1 MSATPAGAADRVSN
15 EKVSI
20 EKVSIEKSAETPS
33 PKPDGPGGGGASPR
47 ARAVRRFRRNRLAV
61 AGAVVLGVVVVLSL
75 LAPLIAGPPNAVDL
89 DAVQESPSAA
99 HWFGTDTSGRDVFA
113 RTLHAGRVSLLV
125 GLTAALGAMVVGTLF
140 GAISGLFGGMVDNVI
155 MRIADIVMSFPTV
168 VVILVLA
175 GIVGPSVTVLVVAIG
190 ATQWPVAGRVVRGV
204 TLSLRDREY
213 IQAAEASGANR
224 WWLIRKHI
232 VPAALPPVTVT
243 GTLAVA
249 QAIMMETTASFLGLG
264 VQPPQASWGNM
275 LNDAQNLTL
284 IQSMPWLWLPPGIAI
299 AVTVL
304 AVNFVGDG
312 LRDAVTPGGR
322 T

>member
-1 MSATPAGAADRVSN
+1 M
-15 EKVSI
+15 
-20 EKVSIEKSAETPS
+20 
-33 PKPDGPGGGGASPR
+33 
-47 ARAVRRFRRNRLAV
+47 
-61 AGAVVLGVVVVLSL
+61 
-75 LAPLIAGPPNAVDL
+75 
-89 DAVQESPSAA
+89 
-99 HWFGTDTSGRDVFA
+99 FA

-190 ATQWPVAGRVVRGV
+190 GNAWPVAGRVSVAGV
-204 TLSLRDREY
+204 MPSLRDREY
-213 IQAAEASGANR
+213 IQAARALRGDTG
-224 WWLIRKHI
+224 WWLIRKRI
-232 VPAALPPVTVT
+232 VPAGAAAGHGRPS
-243 GTLAVA
+243 TLAVA
-249 QAIMMETTASFLGLG
+249 PGDHDGDHGRPSSGLG
-264 VQPPQASWGNM
+264 VQPPQAELGNM
-275 LNDAQNLTL
+275 LNDAQNLTTDPVDAVAGGCL
-284 IQSMPWLWLPPGIAI
+284 PGIAI

-312 LRDAVTPGGR
+312 PHATPSTPGGR

>member
-1 MSATPAGAADRVSN
+1 MTATPADAAVK
-15 EKVSI
+15 KVS
-20 EKVSIEKSAETPS
+20 
-33 PKPDGPGGGGASPR
+33 GPGRGASGSPR

-61 AGAVVLGVVVVLSL
+61 AGGVVLAAVVVLTL
-75 LAPLIAGPPNAVDL
+75 LAPLIAGHPPNAVDL
-89 DAVQESPSAA
+89 DAVRQGPSGG
-99 HWFGTDTSGRDVFA
+99 HWFGTDASGRDVFA
-113 RTLHAGRVSLLV
+113 RTLYAGRVSLLV
-125 GLTAALGAMVVGTLF
+125 GLTAAVGAMVAGTLL
-140 GAISGLFGGMVDNVI
+140 GAVSGLFGGIVDNAI

-175 GIVGPSVTVLVVAIG
+175 GIVGPSVTVLIVAIG
-190 ATQWPVAGRVVRGV
+190 VTQWPVAGRVVRGV

-213 IQAAEASGANR
+213 IQAAEAAGANA

-232 VPAALPPVTVT
+232 VPAALAPVTVT

-249 QAIMMETTASFLGLG
+249 QAIMLETTASFLGLG
-264 VQPPQASWGNM
+264 VRPPRASWGNM

-284 IQSMPWLWLPPGIAI
+284 IQTMPWLWIPPGVAI

-322 T
+322 E

>member
-1 MSATPAGAADRVSN
+1 MRKTGDPGAS
-15 EKVSI
+15 
-20 EKVSIEKSAETPS
+20 
-33 PKPDGPGGGGASPR
+33 ASPR

-61 AGAVVLGVVVVLSL
+61 AGSAVLAAVVLLTL
-75 LAPLIAGPPNAVDL
+75 LAPLIAGHPPNAVDL
-89 DAVQESPSAA
+89 DAVRQGPSGA
-99 HWFGTDTSGRDVFA
+99 HWFGTDASGRDVFA
-113 RTLHAGRVSLLV
+113 RTLYAGRVSLLV
-125 GLTAALGAMVVGTLF
+125 GLTAAVGAMVAGTLL
-140 GAISGLFGGMVDNVI
+140 GAVAGLFGGIVDNAI

-175 GIVGPSVTVLVVAIG
+175 GIVGPSVTVLIAAIG
-190 ATQWPVAGRVVRGV
+190 VTQWPVAGRVVRGV

-213 IQAAEASGANR
+213 IQAAEAAGANG
-224 WWLIRKHI
+224 WWLIRRHI
-232 VPAALPPVTVT
+232 VPAALAPVTVT

-249 QAIMMETTASFLGLG
+249 QAIMLETTASFLGLG
-264 VQPPQASWGNM
+264 VRPPRASWGNM

-284 IQSMPWLWLPPGIAI
+284 IQTMPWLWIPPGVAI

>member
-1 MSATPAGAADRVSN
+1 MTAMPAGAPA
-15 EKVSI
+15 EKAG
-20 EKVSIEKSAETPS
+20 KKPS
-33 PKPDGPGGGGASPR
+33 MDKGPGPGPGGTGGAPSASPR

-61 AGAVVLGVVVVLSL
+61 AGSAMLGAVVLMSL
-75 LAPLIAGPPNAVDL
+75 LAPLIAGDPNAVDL
-89 DAVQESPSAA
+89 DAVRRGPSGA

-113 RTLHAGRVSLLV
+113 RTLYAGRVSLLV
-125 GLTAALGAMVVGTLF
+125 GLAAALGAVVVGTLF
-140 GAISGLFGGMVDNVI
+140 GAVSGLFGGVVDNVI

-175 GIVGPSVTVLVVAIG
+175 GIVGPSVTVLIVAIG
-190 ATQWPVAGRVVRGV
+190 MTQWPVAGRVVRGV
-204 TLSLRDREY
+204 TMSLRDREY
-213 IQAAEASGANR
+213 IQAAEASGANAR
-224 WWLIRKHI
+224 WLIRKHI

-249 QAIMMETTASFLGLG
+249 QAIMLETTASFLGLG
-264 VQPPQASWGNM
+264 VRPPQASWGNM

-284 IQSMPWLWLPPGIAI
+284 IQTMPWLWIPPGVAI

>member
-1 MSATPAGAADRVSN
+1 M
-15 EKVSI
+15 
-20 EKVSIEKSAETPS
+20 
-33 PKPDGPGGGGASPR
+33 
-47 ARAVRRFRRNRLAV
+47 
-61 AGAVVLGVVVVLSL
+61 
-75 LAPLIAGPPNAVDL
+75 
-89 DAVQESPSAA
+89 
-99 HWFGTDTSGRDVFA
+99 
-113 RTLHAGRVSLLV
+113 SLLV

-190 ATQWPVAGRVVRGV
+190 ATQWPVAGRVVRGDAV
-204 TLSLRDREY
+204 AADREY

-249 QAIMMETTASFLGLG
+249 QAILLEATASFLGLCSSRR
-264 VQPPQASWGNM
+264 PPSWGNM
-275 LNDAQNLTL
+275 LNDARADL
-284 IQSMPWLWLPPGIAI
+284 IHAMPWLWLLGIAI
-299 AVTVL
+299 ALTVL
-304 AVNFVGDG
+304 GVNLVGDG

-322 T
+322 TCSR

>member
-1 MSATPAGAADRVSN
+1 MTATPAGAPA
-15 EKVSI
+15 EKLRRPRQG
-20 EKVSIEKSAETPS
+20 KAAP
-33 PKPDGPGGGGASPR
+33 PGKGRGGEGRAGSASPR

-61 AGAVVLGVVVVLSL
+61 AGSAVLGAVVLASL
-75 LAPLIAGPPNAVDL
+75 LAPLIAAHPNAVDL
-89 DAVQESPSAA
+89 DAVREAPSGA

-125 GLTAALGAMVVGTLF
+125 GLAAALGAVVVGTLF
-140 GAISGLFGGMVDNVI
+140 GSVSGLFGGVADNVI

-175 GIVGPSVTVLVVAIG
+175 GIVGPSVTVLIVAIG
-190 ATQWPVAGRVVRGV
+190 LTQWPVAGRVVRGV

-213 IQAAEASGANR
+213 IQAAEASGANA

-232 VPAALPPVTVT
+232 VPAALAPVTVT

-249 QAIMMETTASFLGLG
+249 QAIMLETTASFLGLG
-264 VQPPQASWGNM
+264 VRPPQASWGNM

-284 IQSMPWLWLPPGIAI
+284 IQTMPWLWIPPGVAI

>member
-1 MSATPAGAADRVSN
+1 MTAMPAGAPA
-15 EKVSI
+15 EKVSKKPSL
-20 EKVSIEKSAETPS
+20 EKGP
-33 PKPDGPGGGGASPR
+33 GPGGAPSASPR

-61 AGAVVLGVVVVLSL
+61 AGGAVLGTVVLMSL
-75 LAPLIAGPPNAVDL
+75 LAPLIAGDPNAVDL
-89 DAVQESPSAA
+89 DAVRQGPSGA

-113 RTLHAGRVSLLV
+113 RTLYAGRVSLLV
-125 GLTAALGAMVVGTLF
+125 GLAAALGAVVVGTLF
-140 GAISGLFGGMVDNVI
+140 GAVSGLFGGVVDNVI

-175 GIVGPSVTVLVVAIG
+175 GIVGPSVTVLIVAIG
-190 ATQWPVAGRVVRGV
+190 MTQWPVAGRVVRGV
-204 TLSLRDREY
+204 TMSLRDREY
-213 IQAAEASGANR
+213 IQAAEASGANAR
-224 WWLIRKHI
+224 WLIRKHI

-249 QAIMMETTASFLGLG
+249 QAIMLETTASFLGLG
-264 VQPPQASWGNM
+264 VRPPQASWGNM

-284 IQSMPWLWLPPGIAI
+284 IQTMPWLWIPPGVAI

>member
-1 MSATPAGAADRVSN
+1 
-15 EKVSI
+15 
-20 EKVSIEKSAETPS
+20 
-33 PKPDGPGGGGASPR
+33 
-47 ARAVRRFRRNRLAV
+47 VRRFRRNRLAV
-61 AGAVVLGVVVVLSL
+61 AGSVVLAAVVLLTVA
-75 LAPLIAGPPNAVDL
+75 APLIAGHPPNSVDL
-89 DAVQESPSAA
+89 DAVRQGPSGA
-99 HWFGTDTSGRDVFA
+99 HWFGTDASGRDVFA
-113 RTLHAGRVSLLV
+113 RTLYAGRVSLLV
-125 GLTAALGAMVVGTLF
+125 GLTAALAAMVAGTLL
-140 GAISGLFGGMVDNVI
+140 GAVAGLFGGVVDSAV

-175 GIVGPSVTVLVVAIG
+175 GIVGPSVPVLIAAIG
-190 ATQWPVAGRVVRGV
+190 VTQWPVAGRVVRGV

-213 IQAAEASGANR
+213 IQAAEAAGANA
-224 WWLIRKHI
+224 WWLIRRHI

-249 QAIMMETTASFLGLG
+249 QAIMLETTASFLGLG
-264 VQPPQASWGNM
+264 VRPPRASWGNM

-284 IQSMPWLWLPPGIAI
+284 IQTMPWLWIPPGVAI

-322 T
+322 S

>member
-15 EKVSI
+15 

-75 LAPLIAGPPNAVDL
+75 LAPLLAGPPNAVDL

-204 TLSLRDREY
+204 TLSLRDR
-213 IQAAEASGANR
+213 STSR
-224 WWLIRKHI
+224 
-232 VPAALPPVTVT
+232 PPRR
-243 GTLAVA
+243 
-249 QAIMMETTASFLGLG
+249 
-264 VQPPQASWGNM
+264 P
-275 LNDAQNLTL
+275 
-284 IQSMPWLWLPPGIAI
+284 
-299 AVTVL
+299 
-304 AVNFVGDG
+304 
-312 LRDAVTPGGR
+312 GR
-322 T
+322 TGGG

>member
-1 MSATPAGAADRVSN
+1 MSATPAGTAMRKTGD
-15 EKVSI
+15 
-20 EKVSIEKSAETPS
+20 
-33 PKPDGPGGGGASPR
+33 PGASASPR

-61 AGAVVLGVVVVLSL
+61 AGSAVLAAVVLLTL
-75 LAPLIAGPPNAVDL
+75 LAPLIAGHPPNAVDL
-89 DAVQESPSAA
+89 DAVRQGPSGA
-99 HWFGTDTSGRDVFA
+99 HWFGTDASGRDVFA
-113 RTLHAGRVSLLV
+113 RTLYAGRVSLLV
-125 GLTAALGAMVVGTLF
+125 GLTAAIGAMVAGTLL
-140 GAISGLFGGMVDNVI
+140 GAVAGLFGGIVDNAI

-175 GIVGPSVTVLVVAIG
+175 GIVGPSVPVLIAAIG
-190 ATQWPVAGRVVRGV
+190 VTQWPVAGRVVRGV

-213 IQAAEASGANR
+213 IQAAEAAGANG
-224 WWLIRKHI
+224 WWLIRRHI
-232 VPAALPPVTVT
+232 VPAALAPVTVT

-249 QAIMMETTASFLGLG
+249 QAIMLETTASFLGLG
-264 VQPPQASWGNM
+264 VRPPRASWGNM

-284 IQSMPWLWLPPGIAI
+284 IQTMPWLWIPPGVAI